1 MLTWAAVLKFA
12 LGSEISPGQFTA
24 VLGQNIHLQT
34 LTTPSFKT
42 FSPSTVRATGLA
54 KLVGQAVSP
63 CFCSTSVSHPI

>member
-12 LGSEISPGQFTA
+12 LGSEISPGQLTV

-42 FSPSTVRATGLA
+42 FSPSTVRATTVL
-54 KLVGQAVSP
+54 
-63 CFCSTSVSHPI
+63 F